1 MKPFPYDEFYPI
13 FMEEVKSLF
22 SRFISHNKDK
32 KPYIFTVCAPD
43 HIADNQPN
51 SYCLWANGNIIV
63 NFESPK
69 NILLA
74 QISPELRN
82 NINKLTSFESGAD
95 PLGEKIAKTF
105 SKIVDSG
112 SDGYSYANTT
122 DGVALTY
129 KYSANEW
136 SNETFTNNDFPK
148 SNSIILDY
156 VTENED
162 KITDEDCN
170 FTEEFMK
177 FRTDFFN
184 CLIESLK
191 QLRDEKFFETV
202 YPERILINF
211 EVREYY
217 EDDEMIRIFEY
228 LNTQEEAELF
238 AKFLIGSSPEYATE
252 E

>member
-1 MKPFPYDEFYPI
+1 MKQFPYGEFYPV
-13 FMEEVKSLF
+13 FVEEVKSLF
-22 SRFISHNKDK
+22 SRFTSINKDK

-43 HIADNQPN
+43 YITYNQPN
-51 SYCLWANGNIIV
+51 SYCLWANGNTIV
-63 NFESPK
+63 EFESPK
-69 NILLA
+69 NTLLA
-74 QISPELRN
+74 ELSPEDRN
-82 NINKLTSFESGAD
+82 KIINFKSSGNTREDLLANV
-95 PLGEKIAKTF
+95 L

-122 DGVALTY
+122 GEVALSY
-129 KYSANEW
+129 KYSAEEW
-136 SNETFTNNDFPK
+136 SNEAFTDNDFPK

-184 CLIESLK
+184 CLIKGLK

-202 YPERILINF
+202 YPERVLINF
-211 EVREYY
+211 DVREYY
-217 EDDEMIRIFEY
+217 DNDEMIRIFEC
-228 LNTQEEAELF
+228 LNTKEEVELF
-238 AKFLIGSSPEYATE
+238 AEWLCPDRI
-252 E
+252 